1 MAKMTERERQKKG
14 ICIKVNKRKSKE
26 NKPKKINNVCQ
37 MCFEE
42 EAEKGKKICFECR
55 MACQEQFFE
64 SGELI
69 DYF

>member
-1 MAKMTERERQKKG
+1 MAKMTERERQKRG
-14 ICIKVNKRKSKE
+14 ICIKINKRKSKAAE
-26 NKPKKINNVCQ
+26 PKKIKNVCQ

-55 MACQEQFFE
+55 MACQEEFFK

-69 DYF
+69 EM